1 LGAGTFGMAAARS
14 FLGLGASVYMLDM
27 DLARLQRVENHL
39 GIGRHM
45 VMLVAHPSNI
55 RKVAAFADVL
65 VGAIHIPGARSPIV
79 VTRDMVRLMKPRSI
93 VMDIAIDQGGCV
105 ETSRPTTHRD
115 PTFVAENVIH
125 YCVPNMTS
133 VVARSAA
140 HALTNAA
147 WPFISAL
154 ADQGLEPALAS
165 LPALKRGVATH
176 QGHVVSSVL
185 AAHLGVSEVAL

>member
-1 LGAGTFGMAAARS
+1 
-14 FLGLGASVYMLDM
+14 
-27 DLARLQRVENHL
+27 
-39 GIGRHM
+39 
-45 VMLVAHPSNI
+45 
-55 RKVAAFADVL
+55 
-65 VGAIHIPGARSPIV
+65 
-79 VTRDMVRLMKPRSI
+79 MVRLMKPRSI

-115 PTFVAENVIH
+115 PTFIAENIIH

-147 WPFISAL
+147 WPFIAAL
-154 ADQGLEPALAS
+154 ADHGFEPALAS

-176 QGHVVSSVL
+176 QGHVVSAVL
-185 AAHLGVSEVAL
+185 ASHLGVPEVAL